1 MSLSFLKKMFS
12 LLTVFALSGCSG
24 ADLLNLTIPRSGY
37 VLHKDIA
44 YGTEP
49 RQMMDIY
56 VPDRITAD
64 TCVMVFFYGGS
75 WQGGSKDIYRFVGQ
89 AFTSKNCITVIP
101 DYRVYPDVS
110 YPVFLED
117 SAKAVTWVHDN
128 IAKYGALTKDIY
140 LSGHSAGAYNAMML
154 TLRPELL
161 AAADGKISWIKGTI
175 GIAGPYNFLPF
186 TDPNI
191 IKLFST
197 EKDKATQPINYVHT
211 GVVPIML
218 ATGDADTEVDPRNS
232 HTLADKLKAQ
242 GNNVTEYSYK
252 GIGHVGMALSLA
264 RGFRY
269 RAPLLN
275 DIEAFIKAND

>member
-1 MSLSFLKKMFS
+1 MATSFIQKFLS
-12 LLTVFALSGCSG
+12 LLAVFALSGCSG

-37 VLHKDIA
+37 TLHKDIA
-44 YGTEP
+44 YGTQP

-56 VPDRITAD
+56 LPDRITAD

-75 WQGGSKDIYRFVGQ
+75 WQGGTKDIYRFAGQ

-101 DYRVYPDVS
+101 DYRVYPEVS

-117 SAKAVTWVHDN
+117 SAKAVTWVHEH
-128 IAKYGALTKDIY
+128 IGEYGALTKNIY
-140 LSGHSAGAYNAMML
+140 LAGHSAGAYNAMML

-161 AAADGKISWIKGTI
+161 TAAGGKIAWIKGTI

-186 TDPNI
+186 TDSNI

-197 EKDKATQPINYVHT
+197 EKDKATQPINYVHAN
-211 GVVPIML
+211 VPPIML

-232 HTLADKLKAQ
+232 HTLADKLQAH
-242 GNNVTEYSYK
+242 GNSVTEHSYK

-275 DIEAFIKAND
+275 DIAAFIKSND